1 MLYKYFVPRWSLSI
15 IFVPSHTVIHKVNHR
30 FKHME
35 FLNRV
40 FRGDKVVWVVF
51 MILLLI
57 SVVEVFSAA
66 SMLTYGKSD
75 YWWPIRQHSV
85 NLLLGFIVVYGF
97 HLVPYRFYKAVPFA
111 LVPASIGMLLWVM
124 FKGSDVNDAA
134 RWIDLGFITI
144 QPSEFAK
151 VGVVMGTAFLLSR
164 TQSDEGASPDAMKW
178 ILWMTGIVC
187 ALIAPENLSTAVLLF
202 GVVFLMM
209 YVGRVPKKQLGK
221 LVLVLG
227 AVGALFLSVLLFVPS
242 KTLKGISGLDRL
254 TTWQGRIQRFGDSDA
269 VPAAQFRITDKNFQE
284 THATMAIASSNIIG
298 RGPGNSVERDYLPQA
313 YSDFIFAIIIEELGL
328 VGGAFVVLLY
338 IILLVRAAKIARRC
352 RGYFPAFLVMG
363 CALMLVAQAMLNM
376 MVAVGLFPVTG
387 QPLPLISRGG
397 TSTIINCGYIGM
409 ILSVSY
415 YTEKMERDV
424 QLAAEQTAEADIPEI
439 LREQ

>member
-1 MLYKYFVPRWSLSI
+1 MD
-15 IFVPSHTVIHKVNHR
+15 
-30 FKHME
+30 

-51 MILLLI
+51 MILMLI

-66 SMLTYGKSD
+66 SMLTYGKSN
-75 YWWPIRQHSV
+75 YWSPIRDHSV
-85 NLLLGFIVVYGF
+85 NLLLGFIVVYAF
-97 HLVPYRFYKAVPFA
+97 HLFPYRYYKAVPFI
-111 LVPASIGMLLWVM
+111 LVPASIGMLVWVLA
-124 FKGSDVNDAA
+124 KGADVNDAA
-134 RWIDLGFITI
+134 RWIDLGFITV
-144 QPSEFAK
+144 QPSELAK
-151 VGVVMGTAFLLSR
+151 VGVIMGTAFILSR
-164 TQSDEGASPDAMKW
+164 TQSDEGASSEAMKW

-187 ALIAPENLSTAVLLF
+187 GLIAPENLSTAVLLF

-209 YVGRVPKKQLGK
+209 YVGRVPLRQLAR

-227 AVGALFLSVLLFVPS
+227 TAGALFLSVLLFVPS
-242 KTLKGISGLDRL
+242 KTLASIPGLNRL
-254 TTWQGRIQRFGDSDA
+254 TTWQGRIKRFGDSDA

-313 YSDFIFAIIIEELGL
+313 YSDFIYAIIIEELGL
-328 VGGAFVVLLY
+328 LGGAGVVLLY
-338 IILLVRAAKIARRC
+338 IILLVRAAKIARRS
-352 RGYFPAFLVMG
+352 RGYFPGFLVMG

-397 TSTIINCGYIGM
+397 TSTLINCGYIGM

-415 YTEKMERDV
+415 YTEKMDLND
-424 QLAAEQTAEADIPEI
+424 QLAAQESAEEDIPEI
-439 LREQ
+439 LREDI

>member
-1 MLYKYFVPRWSLSI
+1 MD
-15 IFVPSHTVIHKVNHR
+15 
-30 FKHME
+30 

-51 MILLLI
+51 MLLLLI

-66 SMLTYGKSD
+66 SMLTYKSGGN
-75 YWWPIRQHSV
+75 YWWPIRQHSTY
-85 NLLLGFIVVYGF
+85 LFLGFVVVYIA
-97 HLVPYRFYKAVPFA
+97 HLIPYRFYKTLPLV
-111 LVPASIGMLLWVM
+111 LVPASICMLIWVLV
-124 FKGSDVNDAA
+124 KGVDVNDAA
-134 RWIDLGFITI
+134 RWMKVAGFTI

-151 VGVVMGTAFLLSR
+151 VGVVMGTAVILSR
-164 TQSDEGASPDAMKW
+164 MQTEDGATPQAMKW
-178 ILWMTGIVC
+178 ILWMTVIVC
-187 ALIAPENLSTAVLLF
+187 GLIAPENLSTAVLLF

-209 YVGRVPKKQLGK
+209 YVGRIPMRQLGK

-227 AVGALFLSVLLFVPS
+227 AAVALFLSVLLFVPS
-242 KTLKGISGLDRL
+242 KTLRDIPGLNRL
-254 TTWQGRIQRFGDSDA
+254 TTWQARIQRFGDSEA
-269 VPAAQFRITDKNFQE
+269 VPAAQFRITDENFQE

-328 VGGAFVVLLY
+328 LGGAFVVLLY
-338 IILLVRAAKIARRC
+338 IILLIRAAKIAQKS

-397 TSTIINCGYIGM
+397 TSTLINCCYIGM

-415 YTEKMERDV
+415 HTEKMTRDA
-424 QLAAEQTAEADIPEI
+424 QAAAAEQTEEDIPEI
-439 LREQ
+439 LRDSTIVNASKR

>member
-1 MLYKYFVPRWSLSI
+1 MD
-15 IFVPSHTVIHKVNHR
+15 
-30 FKHME
+30 

-51 MILLLI
+51 MLLLLI

-66 SMLTYGKSD
+66 SMLTYKSGGN
-75 YWWPIRQHSV
+75 YWWPIRQHSTY
-85 NLLLGFIVVYGF
+85 LFLGFVVVYIA
-97 HLVPYRFYKAVPFA
+97 HLIPYRFYKTLPLV
-111 LVPASIGMLLWVM
+111 LVPASICMLIWVLV
-124 FKGSDVNDAA
+124 KGIDVNDAA
-134 RWIDLGFITI
+134 RWMKVAGFTI

-151 VGVVMGTAFLLSR
+151 VGVVMGTAVILSR
-164 TQSDEGASPDAMKW
+164 MQTEDGATPQAMKW
-178 ILWMTGIVC
+178 ILWMTVIVC
-187 ALIAPENLSTAVLLF
+187 GLIAPENLSTAVLLF

-209 YVGRVPKKQLGK
+209 YVGRIPMRQLGK

-227 AVGALFLSVLLFVPS
+227 AAVALFLSVLLFVPS
-242 KTLKGISGLDRL
+242 KTLGNIPGLNRL
-254 TTWQGRIQRFGDSDA
+254 TTWQARIQRFGDSEA
-269 VPAAQFRITDKNFQE
+269 VPAAQFRITDENFQE

-328 VGGAFVVLLY
+328 LGGAFVVLLY
-338 IILLVRAAKIARRC
+338 IILLIRAAKIAQKS

-397 TSTIINCGYIGM
+397 TSTLINCCYIGM

-415 YTEKMERDV
+415 HTEKMTRDA
-424 QLAAEQTAEADIPEI
+424 QAAAAEQTEEDIPEI
-439 LREQ
+439 LRDSTIVNASKR

>member
-1 MLYKYFVPRWSLSI
+1 MS
-15 IFVPSHTVIHKVNHR
+15 
-30 FKHME
+30 

-40 FRGDKVVWVVF
+40 FHGDKVVWVVF
-51 MILLLI
+51 MLLLLI
-57 SVVEVFSAA
+57 SVIEVFSAA
-66 SMLTYGKSD
+66 SMLTYGKEN
-75 YWWPIRQHSV
+75 YWWPIRQHSTY
-85 NLLLGFIVVYGF
+85 LLLGCIVVYVA
-97 HLVPYRFYKAVPFA
+97 HLIPYRFYKAVP
-111 LVPASIGMLLWVM
+111 LVLIPLSVGMLIWVLV
-124 FKGSDVNDAA
+124 KGAVTNGAA

-144 QPSEFAK
+144 QPSELAK
-151 VGVVMGTAFLLSR
+151 VGVIIGTALILSR
-164 TQSDEGASPDAMKW
+164 LQTEDGAKGNAMKW
-178 ILWMTGIVC
+178 VLWMTGIVC
-187 ALIAPENLSTAVLLF
+187 ALIVSENLSTAVLLF

-209 YVGRVPKKQLGK
+209 YVGRIPMKQLGK

-227 AVGALFLSVLLFVPS
+227 VAIALFATLLLLPY
-242 KTLKGISGLDRL
+242 KTLESIPGLDRL
-254 TTWQGRIQRFGDSDA
+254 TTWKARFERFFEASDP
-269 VPAAQFRITDKNFQE
+269 VPAAQFKITDENFQE

-328 VGGAFVVLLY
+328 LGGAFVVLLY
-338 IILLVRAAKIARRC
+338 IILLIRAAKIAQKC

-363 CALMLVAQAMLNM
+363 CALMLVAQATINM

-415 YTEKMERDV
+415 YTEKMNRNT
-424 QLAAEQTAEADIPEI
+424 QAAEAVHTEEDIPEI
-439 LREQ
+439 LREEA

>member
-1 MLYKYFVPRWSLSI
+1 MD
-15 IFVPSHTVIHKVNHR
+15 
-30 FKHME
+30 

-51 MILLLI
+51 MLLLLI

-66 SMLTYGKSD
+66 SMLTYKSGGN
-75 YWWPIRQHSV
+75 YWWPIRQHSTY
-85 NLLLGFIVVYGF
+85 LFLGFVVVYIA
-97 HLVPYRFYKAVPFA
+97 HLIPYRFYKTLPLV
-111 LVPASIGMLLWVM
+111 LVPASICMLIWVLV
-124 FKGSDVNDAA
+124 KGVDVNDAA
-134 RWIDLGFITI
+134 RWMKVAGFTI

-151 VGVVMGTAFLLSR
+151 VGVVMGTAVILSR
-164 TQSDEGASPDAMKW
+164 MQTEDGATPQAMKW
-178 ILWMTGIVC
+178 ILWMTVIVC
-187 ALIAPENLSTAVLLF
+187 GLIAPENLSTAVLLF
-202 GVVFLMM
+202 GVVLLMM
-209 YVGRVPKKQLGK
+209 YVGRIPMRQLGK

-227 AVGALFLSVLLFVPS
+227 AAVALFLSVLLFVPS
-242 KTLKGISGLDRL
+242 KTLGNIPGLNRL
-254 TTWQGRIQRFGDSDA
+254 TTWQARIQRFGDSEA
-269 VPAAQFRITDKNFQE
+269 VPAAQFRITDENFQE

-328 VGGAFVVLLY
+328 LGGAFVVLLY
-338 IILLVRAAKIARRC
+338 IILLIRAAKIAQKS

-397 TSTIINCGYIGM
+397 TSTLINCCYIGM

-415 YTEKMERDV
+415 HTEKMTRDA
-424 QLAAEQTAEADIPEI
+424 QAAAAEQTEEDIPEI
-439 LREQ
+439 LRDSTIVNASKR

>member
-1 MLYKYFVPRWSLSI
+1 MD
-15 IFVPSHTVIHKVNHR
+15 
-30 FKHME
+30 

-51 MILLLI
+51 MLLLLI

-66 SMLTYGKSD
+66 SMLTYKSGGN
-75 YWWPIRQHSV
+75 YWWPIREHST
-85 NLLLGFIVVYGF
+85 NLLLGCVVVYAA
-97 HLVPYRFYKAVPFA
+97 HPIPYRFYKAIPLV
-111 LVPASIGMLLWVM
+111 LVPVSVCLLVYVL

-134 RWIDLGFITI
+134 RWMRIAGFSI

-151 VGVVMGTAFLLSR
+151 VGVIMGTALILSR
-164 TQSDEGASPDAMKW
+164 MQTEDGATPNAMKW

-187 ALIAPENLSTAVLLF
+187 GLIAPENLSTAVLLF

-209 YVGRVPKKQLGK
+209 YVGRIPLRQLGK
-221 LVLVLG
+221 LMLVLG
-227 AVGALFLSVLLFVPS
+227 AAVALFLSVLLFVPS
-242 KTLKGISGLDRL
+242 KTLGNIPGLNRL
-254 TTWQGRIQRFGDSDA
+254 TTWQARIQRFGDSEA
-269 VPAAQFRITDKNFQE
+269 VPAAQFKITDENFQE
-284 THATMAIASSNIIG
+284 THATIAIASSNIIG

-338 IILLVRAAKIARRC
+338 IILLIRAAKIAQKC
-352 RGYFPAFLVMG
+352 RSYFPAFLVMG
-363 CALMLVAQAMLNM
+363 CALMLVAQATINM

-415 YTEKMERDV
+415 YTEKMNRN
-424 QLAAEQTAEADIPEI
+424 AQTAEAVHTEEDIPEI
-439 LREQ
+439 LREE

>member
-1 MLYKYFVPRWSLSI
+1 MS
-15 IFVPSHTVIHKVNHR
+15 
-30 FKHME
+30 

-40 FRGDKVVWVVF
+40 FHGDKVVWVVF
-51 MILLLI
+51 MLLLLI
-57 SVVEVFSAA
+57 SVIEVFSAA
-66 SMLTYGKSD
+66 SMLTYGKEN
-75 YWWPIRQHSV
+75 YWWPIRQHSTY
-85 NLLLGFIVVYGF
+85 LLLGCIVVYVA
-97 HLVPYRFYKAVPFA
+97 HLIPYRFYKAVP
-111 LVPASIGMLLWVM
+111 LVLIPLSVGMLIWVLV
-124 FKGSDVNDAA
+124 KGAVTNGAA

-144 QPSEFAK
+144 QPSELAK
-151 VGVVMGTAFLLSR
+151 VGVIIGTALILSR
-164 TQSDEGASPDAMKW
+164 LQTEDGAKENAMKW
-178 ILWMTGIVC
+178 VLWMTGIVC
-187 ALIAPENLSTAVLLF
+187 ALIVSENLSTAVLLF

-209 YVGRVPKKQLGK
+209 YVGRIPMKQLGK

-227 AVGALFLSVLLFVPS
+227 VAIALFATLLLLPY
-242 KTLKGISGLDRL
+242 KTLESIPGLDRL
-254 TTWQGRIQRFGDSDA
+254 TTWKARFERFFEASDP
-269 VPAAQFRITDKNFQE
+269 VPAAQFKITDENFQE

-328 VGGAFVVLLY
+328 LGGAFVVLLY
-338 IILLVRAAKIARRC
+338 IILLIRAAKIAQKC

-363 CALMLVAQAMLNM
+363 CALMLVAQATINM

-415 YTEKMERDV
+415 YTEKMNRNT
-424 QLAAEQTAEADIPEI
+424 QTAEAVHSEEDIPEI
-439 LREQ
+439 LREEA

>member
-1 MLYKYFVPRWSLSI
+1 MD
-15 IFVPSHTVIHKVNHR
+15 
-30 FKHME
+30 

-51 MILLLI
+51 MLLLLI

-66 SMLTYGKSD
+66 SMLTYKSGGN
-75 YWWPIRQHSV
+75 YWWPIRQHSTY
-85 NLLLGFIVVYGF
+85 LFLGFVVVYIA
-97 HLVPYRFYKAVPFA
+97 HLIPYRFYKTLPLV
-111 LVPASIGMLLWVM
+111 LVPASICMLIWVLV
-124 FKGSDVNDAA
+124 KGVDVNDAA
-134 RWIDLGFITI
+134 RWMKVAGFTI

-151 VGVVMGTAFLLSR
+151 VGVVMGTAVILSR
-164 TQSDEGASPDAMKW
+164 MQTEDGATPQAIKW
-178 ILWMTGIVC
+178 ILWMTVIVC
-187 ALIAPENLSTAVLLF
+187 GLIAPENLSTAVLLF

-209 YVGRVPKKQLGK
+209 YVGRIPMRQLGK

-227 AVGALFLSVLLFVPS
+227 AAVALFLSVLLFVPS
-242 KTLKGISGLDRL
+242 KTLGNIPGLNRL
-254 TTWQGRIQRFGDSDA
+254 NTWQARIQRFGDSEA
-269 VPAAQFRITDKNFQE
+269 VPAAQFRITDENFQE

-328 VGGAFVVLLY
+328 LGGAFVVLLY
-338 IILLVRAAKIARRC
+338 IILLIRAAKIAQKS

-397 TSTIINCGYIGM
+397 TSTLINCCYIGM

-415 YTEKMERDV
+415 HTEKMTRDA
-424 QLAAEQTAEADIPEI
+424 QAAAAEQTEEDIPEI
-439 LREQ
+439 LRDSTIVNASKR